1 MDGFLFIHWFV
12 MVSIDTSF
20 LHKLA
25 PKLAHH
31 ARQDFIIVEMARVLP
46 KALSYGAITTPLR
59 VAHFLSQCAHES
71 DGFFTVCEY
80 ASGRAYEGR
89 RDLGNVKPGDGVRFK
104 GRGLIQ
110 LTGRKNYQRF
120 TQFLRLVDAKAP
132 DCEAFP
138 QEVEQF
144 PAALWSAI
152 WFWQMKGLNR
162 LADQDDCL
170 RITKAINGGKN
181 GLVQRLTYLN
191 RAKKLLG
198 LSCEVKT

>member
-1 MDGFLFIHWFV
+1 

-25 PKLAHH
+25 PKLVHH
-31 ARQDFIIVEMARVLP
+31 TRQDHIIVEMARVLP
-46 KALSYGAITTPLR
+46 EALSYGAITTCLR

-89 RDLGNVKPGDGVRFK
+89 KDLGNVKPGDGVRFK

-120 TQFLRLVDAKAP
+120 TQFWRSIDEQAV

-138 QEVEQF
+138 EVVEKF
-144 PAALWSAI
+144 PVALWSAL

-162 LADQDDCL
+162 LADQDDVV
-170 RITKAINGGKN
+170 RITKAINGDKN

-191 RAKKLLG
+191 HAKKLLG
-198 LSCEVKT
+198 IGGEAKV

>member
-1 MDGFLFIHWFV
+1 MI
-12 MVSIDTSF
+12 SIDASF
-20 LHKLA
+20 LHRLA

-31 ARQDFIIVEMARVLP
+31 ACQDFIIVEMARVLP
-46 KALSYGAITTPLR
+46 EALSYGALTTPLR
-59 VAHFLSQCAHES
+59 IAHFLSQCAHES
-71 DGFFTVCEY
+71 DGFFTLREY

-89 RDLGNVKPGDGVRFK
+89 RDLGNINPGDGVRFK

-110 LTGRKNYQRF
+110 LTGRNNYRRF
-120 TQFLRLVDAKAP
+120 TRFWCSVDKQAV

-138 QEVEQF
+138 EEVEKF
-144 PAALWSAI
+144 PAALWSAV

-162 LADQDDCL
+162 LADQDDYL

-181 GLVQRLTYLN
+181 GLVQRLIYLN

-198 LSCEVKT
+198 LGGEVKA

>member
-1 MDGFLFIHWFV
+1 MI
-12 MVSIDTSF
+12 SIDASF
-20 LHKLA
+20 LHRLA

-46 KALSYGAITTPLR
+46 KALSYGALTTPLR
-59 VAHFLSQCAHES
+59 IAHFLSQCAHES
-71 DGFFTVCEY
+71 DGFFTLREY

-89 RDLGNVKPGDGVRFK
+89 RDLGNVNPGDGVHFK

-110 LTGRKNYQRF
+110 LTGRNNYRRF
-120 TQFLRLVDAKAP
+120 TRFWCLVDEQAV

-138 QEVEQF
+138 QELEKF
-144 PAALWSAI
+144 PAALWSAV

-162 LADQDDCL
+162 LADQDDYL
-170 RITKAINGGKN
+170 GITKAINGGRN
-181 GLVQRLTYLN
+181 GLVQRLIYLN

-198 LSCEVKT
+198 LGGEVKA

>member
-1 MDGFLFIHWFV
+1 MI
-12 MVSIDTSF
+12 SIDASF
-20 LHKLA
+20 LYRLA

-46 KALSYGAITTPLR
+46 KALSYGGITTRLR
-59 VAHFLSQCAHES
+59 IAHFLSQCAHES

-89 RDLGNVKPGDGVRFK
+89 RDLGNVNPGDGVRFK

-110 LTGRKNYQRF
+110 LTGRNNYRRF
-120 TQFLRLVDAKAP
+120 TRFWRLVDEQAV

-138 QEVEQF
+138 QVLEKF
-144 PAALWSAI
+144 PAALWSAV
-152 WFWQMKGLNR
+152 WFWQMKGLNK

-170 RITKAINGGKN
+170 RITKAINGGRN
-181 GLVQRLTYLN
+181 GLVQRLTYLD

-198 LSCEVKT
+198 IGGEVEA

>member
-1 MDGFLFIHWFV
+1 MI
-12 MVSIDTSF
+12 SIDASF
-20 LHKLA
+20 LHRLA

-46 KALSYGAITTPLR
+46 EVLSYGALTTPLR
-59 VAHFLSQCAHES
+59 IAHFLSQCAHES
-71 DGFFTVCEY
+71 DGFFTLREY

-89 RDLGNVKPGDGVRFK
+89 RDLGNINPGDGVRFK

-110 LTGRKNYQRF
+110 LTGRNNYRRF
-120 TQFLRLVDAKAP
+120 TRFWCSVDKQAV
-132 DCEAFP
+132 DCEDFP
-138 QEVEQF
+138 EELEKF
-144 PAALWSAI
+144 PAALWSAV

-162 LADQDDCL
+162 LADQDDYL

-181 GLVQRLTYLN
+181 GLVQRLIYLN

-198 LSCEVKT
+198 LGGEVKA

>member
-1 MDGFLFIHWFV
+1 MI
-12 MVSIDTSF
+12 SIDASF
-20 LHKLA
+20 LHCLA
-25 PKLAHH
+25 PKLTHH
-31 ARQDFIIVEMARVLP
+31 ARQDFIIVEMARALP
-46 KALSYGAITTPLR
+46 EALSYGAITTRLR

-89 RDLGNVKPGDGVRFK
+89 GDLGNVRLGDGVRFK

-110 LTGRKNYQRF
+110 LTGRKNYRCF
-120 TQFLRLVDAKAP
+120 TQFWRSVDEHAV

-138 QEVEQF
+138 QVVETF

-152 WFWQMKGLNR
+152 WFWQMRGLNK
-162 LADQDDCL
+162 LADQDDVV

-181 GLVQRLTYLN
+181 GLSQRLTYLN

-198 LSCEVKT
+198 LGGEVKA

>member
-1 MDGFLFIHWFV
+1 
-12 MVSIDTSF
+12 MVSIDSSF

-25 PKLAHH
+25 PRLAHH
-31 ARQDFIIVEMARVLP
+31 ARQDFIIVEMARALP
-46 KALSYGAITTPLR
+46 EALSYAALTTPLR
-59 VAHFLSQCAHES
+59 IAHFLSQCAHES

-89 RDLGNVKPGDGVRFK
+89 KDLGNVKLGDGVRFK

-120 TQFLRLVDAKAP
+120 TQFWCSFNEQAVDY
-132 DCEAFP
+132 EAFP
-138 QEVEQF
+138 EMVERF

-162 LADQDDCL
+162 LADQDDL
-170 RITKAINGGKN
+170 LGITKAINGGKN
-181 GLVQRLTYLN
+181 GLMQRLTYLN

-198 LSCEVKT
+198 LFCEAKL

>member
-1 MDGFLFIHWFV
+1 MDLFIHWFV
-12 MVSIDTSF
+12 MVSIDSSF

-25 PKLAHH
+25 PKLVHH
-31 ARQDFIIVEMARVLP
+31 ARQDFIIVEMARALP
-46 KALSYGAITTPLR
+46 EALSYAGITTGLR

-89 RDLGNVKPGDGVRFK
+89 KDLGNVCPGDGVRFK

-120 TQFLRLVDAKAP
+120 TQFWCSVNEQAV

-138 QEVEQF
+138 EMVERF

-162 LADQDDCL
+162 LADQDDVV

-181 GLVQRLTYLN
+181 GLMQRLTYLN

-198 LSCEVKT
+198 LGDEVGV

>member
-1 MDGFLFIHWFV
+1 MI
-12 MVSIDTSF
+12 SIDASF
-20 LHKLA
+20 LHRLA
-25 PKLAHH
+25 PKLTHH

-46 KALSYGAITTPLR
+46 EALSYGAITTHLR

-80 ASGRAYEGR
+80 ASGHAYEGR
-89 RDLGNVKPGDGVRFK
+89 KDLGNVKPGDGVHFK

-110 LTGRKNYQRF
+110 LTGRNNYRRF
-120 TQFLRLVDAKAP
+120 TNFWRLVDEQAV

-138 QEVEQF
+138 EVVERF

-162 LADQDDCL
+162 FADQDDVV

-198 LSCEVKT
+198 LSCEVKA

>member
-1 MDGFLFIHWFV
+1 MI
-12 MVSIDTSF
+12 SIDASF
-20 LHKLA
+20 LHQLA

-31 ARQDFIIVEMARVLP
+31 ARQDYIIVEMARFLP
-46 KALSYGAITTPLR
+46 KALSYGALTTPLR
-59 VAHFLSQCAHES
+59 IAHFLSQCAHES
-71 DGFFTVCEY
+71 DGFFTLCEY

-89 RDLGNVKPGDGVRFK
+89 RDLGNVNAGDGVRFK

-110 LTGRKNYQRF
+110 LTGRGNYRRF
-120 TQFLRLVDAKAP
+120 TKFWCSVDSQAV

-138 QEVEQF
+138 EVVEQF
-144 PAALWSAI
+144 PAALWSAV
-152 WFWQMKGLNR
+152 WFWQKKGLNK
-162 LADQDDCL
+162 LADQDDVV

-198 LSCEVKT
+198 LSCEVTS

>member
-1 MDGFLFIHWFV
+1 
-12 MVSIDTSF
+12 MVSIDASF
-20 LHKLA
+20 LHRLA

-46 KALSYGAITTPLR
+46 KALSYGALTTPLR
-59 VAHFLSQCAHES
+59 IAHFLSQCAHES
-71 DGFFTVCEY
+71 DGFFTLREY

-89 RDLGNVKPGDGVRFK
+89 RDLGNVNPGDGVRFK

-110 LTGRKNYQRF
+110 LTGRNNYRRF
-120 TQFLRLVDAKAP
+120 TKFWRLVDEQAV

-138 QEVEQF
+138 EMVERF
-144 PAALWSAI
+144 PAALWSAV

-162 LADQDDCL
+162 LADQDDLL
-170 RITKAINGGKN
+170 RITRAINGGRN
-181 GLVQRLTYLN
+181 GLVQRLIYLN

-198 LSCEVKT
+198 LGGEVKA

>member
-1 MDGFLFIHWFV
+1 
-12 MVSIDTSF
+12 MVSIDASF
-20 LHKLA
+20 LHRLA

-46 KALSYGAITTPLR
+46 KALSYGAITTRLR

-89 RDLGNVKPGDGVRFK
+89 KDLGNVNPGDGVRFK

-110 LTGRKNYQRF
+110 LTGRNNYRRF
-120 TQFLRLVDAKAP
+120 TKFWRLVDEQAV

-138 QEVEQF
+138 QVLEQF
-144 PAALWSAI
+144 PAALWSAV
-152 WFWQMKGLNR
+152 WFWQAKSLNR
-162 LADQDDCL
+162 LADQDDYL

-191 RAKKLLG
+191 RAKKLLE
-198 LSCEVKT
+198 LSCEVKA

>member
-1 MDGFLFIHWFV
+1 MI
-12 MVSIDTSF
+12 SIDASF
-20 LHKLA
+20 LHRLA
-25 PKLAHH
+25 PKLTHH
-31 ARQDFIIVEMARVLP
+31 ARQDFIIVEMARALP
-46 KALSYGAITTPLR
+46 EALSYGAITTRLR

-89 RDLGNVKPGDGVRFK
+89 RDLGNVNPGDGVRFK

-110 LTGRKNYQRF
+110 LTGRNNYRRF
-120 TQFLRLVDAKAP
+120 TKFWHSVDDQAV

-138 QEVEQF
+138 EVVERF
-144 PAALWSAI
+144 PAALWSAV
-152 WFWQMKGLNR
+152 WFWQMRGLNK
-162 LADQDDCL
+162 LADQDDVV

-191 RAKKLLG
+191 RAKKLLELG
-198 LSCEVKT
+198 GEVKA

>member
-1 MDGFLFIHWFV
+1 

-20 LHKLA
+20 LHRLA

-31 ARQDFIIVEMARVLP
+31 ARQDFIIVEMARALP

-89 RDLGNVKPGDGVRFK
+89 GDLGNVKPGDGVRFK

-110 LTGRKNYQRF
+110 LTGRKNYRCF
-120 TQFLRLVDAKAP
+120 TQFWCLVDEQAV

-138 QEVEQF
+138 EMVERF

-152 WFWQMKGLNR
+152 WFWQMRGLNK
-162 LADQDDCL
+162 LADQDDL
-170 RITKAINGGKN
+170 LGITKAINGGKN
-181 GLVQRLTYLN
+181 GLMQRLTYLN
-191 RAKKLLG
+191 RAKKLLE
-198 LSCEVKT
+198 LSCEVKV

>member
-1 MDGFLFIHWFV
+1 
-12 MVSIDTSF
+12 MVSIDASF
-20 LHKLA
+20 LHQLA

-31 ARQDFIIVEMARVLP
+31 ARQDFIIVEMAKGLP
-46 KALSYGAITTPLR
+46 EVLSYGGITTRLR
-59 VAHFLSQCAHES
+59 IAHFLSQCAHES
-71 DGFFTVCEY
+71 DGFFTLREY

-120 TQFLRLVDAKAP
+120 TQFWCSVDRQAV

-138 QEVEQF
+138 EVLEKF
-144 PAALWSAI
+144 PAALWSAV
-152 WFWQMKGLNR
+152 WFWQMKGLNK
-162 LADQDDCL
+162 LADRDDVVG
-170 RITKAINGGKN
+170 ITKAINGGRN

-198 LSCEVKT
+198 FSCEVIA

>member
-1 MDGFLFIHWFV
+1 MI
-12 MVSIDTSF
+12 SIDASF
-20 LHKLA
+20 LHCLV
-25 PKLAHH
+25 PKLTHH
-31 ARQDFIIVEMARVLP
+31 ARQDYIIVEMARALP
-46 KALSYGAITTPLR
+46 EVLSYGALTTHLR
-59 VAHFLSQCAHES
+59 IAHFLSQCAHES
-71 DGFFTVCEY
+71 DGFFTLREY

-120 TQFLRLVDAKAP
+120 TQFWCSVDEQAV

-138 QEVEQF
+138 EVLEQF
-144 PAALWSAI
+144 PAALWSAV
-152 WFWQMKGLNR
+152 WFWQMKGLNK
-162 LADQDDCL
+162 LADQDDVV

-198 LSCEVKT
+198 LLCEVET